1 VTPSPLVLLAAA
13 WVAGALPCAAAQAL
27 TFDFPGPAT
36 VTAETRQT
44 LASFRLPTGPWAP
57 DGLPA
62 RLAEGAVEARAWR
75 IEAPGLTTLQILTP
89 LRDQLAAAGF
99 VTIFECETQA
109 CGGFDFRYATETLPE
124 PDMHVDLGDFRF
136 LSAERQGPAGAEVL
150 ALMVS
155 RSSNS
160 GFVQITRVTPGS
172 AAPAPLLAAAPPP
185 DAPRLA
191 LPPGPG
197 LAVMAEPP
205 PPAAAPAPDDIGA
218 RLTAGGAVVLE
229 DLVFPSGTAALADGD
244 YPSLV
249 ALAAWLRA
257 NPDRRVALV
266 GHTDAAGGLD
276 TNVVLSKRRADSVR
290 ARLVALD
297 VPPAQVEAQ
306 GVGYLSPRDTNLTDE
321 GRTRNRR
328 VEVILTS
335 TR

>member
-1 VTPSPLVLLAAA
+1 MTPHPFSALAAFWAALLAL
-13 WVAGALPCAAAQAL
+13 GSPAQAI

-36 VTAETRQT
+36 VTAETRQV
-44 LASFRLPTGPWAP
+44 LASYRLPTGPWAQG
-57 DGLPA
+57 GLPA

-75 IEAPGLTTLQILTP
+75 IDAPGLTTLQILTP

-99 VTIFECETQA
+99 ETIFECETRA

-136 LSAERQGPAGAEVL
+136 LSAERQGAAGAEVL

-160 GFVQITRVTPGS
+160 GFVQVTRVVPGGV
-172 AAPAPLLAAAPPP
+172 AAPPLMAAAP
-185 DAPRLA
+185 DAPPRLT
-191 LPPGPG
+191 LPQGAG
-197 LAVMAEPP
+197 AAVAVMAEPP
-205 PPAAAPAPDDIGA
+205 AAIGTDIGA
-218 RLTAGGAVVLE
+218 QLLSGGAVVLE
-229 DLVFPSGTAALADGD
+229 DLVFPSGTAALATGD

-249 ALAAWLRA
+249 ALAEWLRA
-257 NPDRRVALV
+257 NPDKQVALV
-266 GHTDAAGGLD
+266 GHTDAAGGLE
-276 TNVVLSKRRADSVR
+276 TNVVLSRRRAESVR
-290 ARLVALD
+290 AKLMALD
-297 VPPAQVEAQ
+297 VPPAQIEAQ
-306 GVGYLSPRDTNLTDE
+306 GVGYLSPRDTNLTEE

>member
-1 VTPSPLVLLAAA
+1 MTPPPFSALAVLWAAA
-13 WVAGALPCAAAQAL
+13 WVSCAPAQAL

-44 LASFRLPTGPWAP
+44 LASFRLPTGPWAAG
-57 DGLPA
+57 GLPA
-62 RLAEGAVEARAWR
+62 RLTEGAVEARAWR
-75 IEAPGLTTLQILTP
+75 IEAPGLTTLQILSP

-99 VTIFECETQA
+99 VTIFECETRA

-124 PDMHVDLGDFRF
+124 PDMHVDLGDFRY
-136 LSAERQGPAGAEVL
+136 LSAERKGAAGTEVL

-160 GFVQITRVTPGS
+160 GFVQVTRVVPGEAASTPVM
-172 AAPAPLLAAAPPP
+172 AAADAPPRLTLPQGTGTGIVVMAAPPS
-185 DAPRLA
+185 
-191 LPPGPG
+191 
-197 LAVMAEPP
+197 
-205 PPAAAPAPDDIGA
+205 APASPADIGT
-218 RLTAGGAVVLE
+218 RLLAGGAVVME
-229 DLVFPSGTAALADGD
+229 DLVFPSGTAALAAGD
-244 YPSLV
+244 YPSV
-249 ALAAWLRA
+249 AALAEWLRA
-257 NPDRRVALV
+257 NPDKQVALV
-266 GHTDAAGGLD
+266 GHTDAAGGLE
-276 TNVVLSKRRADSVR
+276 TNVVLSRRRAESVR
-290 ARLVALD
+290 AKLVAMK

>member
-1 VTPSPLVLLAAA
+1 MTPSPLVLLAAA

-36 VTAETRQT
+36 LTAETRET

-75 IEAPGLTTLQILTP
+75 IDAPGLTTLQILDP
-89 LRDQLAAAGF
+89 LRDQLAAAGYA
-99 VTIFECETQA
+99 TLFECETRA

-136 LSAERQGPAGAEVL
+136 LSAERQGPGGTEVL

-160 GFVQITRVTPGS
+160 GFVQVTRVVPDG
-172 AAPAPLLAAAPPP
+172 AAPALMAVAP
-185 DAPRLA
+185 DAAPRLA
-191 LPPGPG
+191 LPAGTA
-197 LAVMAEPP
+197 LAVMAGPEAA
-205 PPAAAPAPDDIGA
+205 AAAPPPEIGA
-218 RLTAGGAVVLE
+218 LLVAGGAVVLE
-229 DLVFPSGTAALADGD
+229 DLVFPSGTAALAAGD

-249 ALAAWLRA
+249 ALAEWLRA
-257 NPDRRVALV
+257 NPDKQVALV
-266 GHTDAAGGLD
+266 GHTDSAGGLE
-276 TNVVLSKRRADSVR
+276 TNIVLSRRRAESVR
-290 ARLVALD
+290 AKLMALD
-297 VPPAQVEAQ
+297 VPPAQIEAQ
-306 GVGYLSPRDTNLTDE
+306 GVGYLSPRDTNLTDD